1 MASNR
6 HIGSGFDEF
15 LAADGLLDE
24 VSAVALKRVIAWQ
37 VSQAMTDRGISKAAL
52 ADRMGTSRSQ
62 VDRLLDQETPGMTL
76 DSLSRAA
83 EALELGVRVT
93 LVARTSAVER
103 HRAKVSA
110 ASASWPKAAGAA
122 SVARKSSAA
131 SRKRRATG

>member
-1 MASNR
+1 MAGNL

-37 VSQAMTDRGISKAAL
+37 VSQAMTDRGVSKAAL
-52 ADRMGTSRSQ
+52 AERMGTSRSQ
-62 VDRLLDQETPGMTL
+62 VDRLLDQESPGMTL

-93 LVARTSAVER
+93 LVARPVAVVR
-103 HRAKVSA
+103 RASA
-110 ASASWPKAAGAA
+110 AKTMRASGRKRAGTAPA
-122 SVARKSSAA
+122 ARKSAA
-131 SRKRRATG
+131 GSRKPRAAG